1 MRRWLWPGLL
11 LALLLWLF
19 VIPQGLFR
27 GAHYSTVVESAE
39 GELLGARIAADGQ
52 WRFPL
57 SSLPAATGNLI
68 PERFATALV
77 QFEDRYFYWHPGVN
91 PIAIVRALRDNI
103 RSGHVVSGG
112 STITMQVIR
121 LSRGGERNIWNKLIE
136 AEEAL
141 RLECRH
147 KKREILALYA
157 ANAPFGGNVVGLD
170 AAAWRYFGRPPEEL
184 SWAESATLAVLPNAP
199 ASIHPGRDREALREK
214 RNRLLGRLLEHGDI
228 DQETYDAAV
237 TEPLPDEPLPLPA
250 YASHYVESAPKGLR
264 TRSTIQFGLQ
274 RAVEE
279 AVRRRSDALAAEG
292 VADMAAIVIDN
303 GTGNIV
309 AYVGNSSPDR
319 PRPGVQVD
327 IAASPRSTG
336 SILKPFLYADALEA
350 GTILPETLLPDIP
363 VNMGGFAPQNFD
375 RQFYGAVHASDAL
388 ARSLNVPAV
397 FLLRKYG
404 VERFWEDLRSRGIT
418 TLNHPASHYG
428 LSLILGGAEAKLTEI
443 TSAYSALV
451 RGSVR
456 ENGQKSGRTGQN
468 GTAIRENGQKSGR
481 TGRELAV
488 WYTFEALKE
497 VNRPDQLDW
506 RLIGSVRK
514 AAWKTGT
521 SYGFRDAWAV
531 GMTPEYTIGVWAG
544 NAQGAGVPGL
554 TGARAAGP
562 VMFDILNLLPESR
575 GWFQEPTEGVV
586 ANVCPDSGYLAGPD
600 CPEAEPVLLP
610 PAALDSEPC
619 PYHSGGVFALP
630 PTMEWYYRPH
640 HPEYTRPE
648 RSQEAVMEFIYP
660 SPGAALSFPRQ
671 LSGEE
676 SGAVFRIAHRHGN
689 DVTLWWHLDGSF
701 IGETTIVHQ
710 LRLCPEKGKHILT
723 VVDNDGESISV
734 SFTVL

>member
-1 MRRWLWPGLL
+1 MKRWLWPGLL

-52 WRFPL
+52 WRFPT
-57 SSLPAATGNLI
+57 AGATV
-68 PERFATALV
+68 PQRFATALV
-77 QFEDRYFYWHPGVN
+77 QFEDRHFYHHPGVN

-136 AEEAL
+136 AEEAI

-214 RNRLLGRLLEHGDI
+214 RNRLLKRLLEHGDI

-250 YASHYVESAPKGLR
+250 YASHFVESEPKGLR

-404 VERFWEDLRSRGIT
+404 VERFYEDLKARGIT
-418 TLNHPASHYG
+418 TLTHPAGHYG

-443 TSAYSALV
+443 TAAYSAMAAAPPTL
-451 RGSVR
+451 S
-456 ENGQKSGRTGQN
+456 
-468 GTAIRENGQKSGR
+468 
-481 TGRELAV
+481 L

-531 GMTPEYTIGVWAG
+531 GMTPESTIGVWAG

-640 HPEYTRPE
+640 HPEYGAPRKVQD
-648 RSQEAVMEFIYP
+648 SVMEFIYP
-660 SPGAALSFPRQ
+660 SSGSILTFPPQ
-671 LSGEE
+671 LSGEAP
-676 SGAVFRIAHRHGN
+676 GAVFRLAHRN
-689 DVTLWWHLDGSF
+689 PSTTIWWHLDGSYV
-701 IGETTIVHQ
+701 GETTLIHD
-710 LRLCPEKGKHILT
+710 LRLAPESGPHILT
-723 VVDNDGESISV
+723 VVDEDGNSLSV
-734 SFTVL
+734 RFSVR